1 MKQLFLTWI
10 ILLAIVG
17 LGLAQTQKTLVKTFP
32 VTTETETVTFAIK
45 GDATVME
52 WEHETI
58 RIVTTI
64 KAQNIEE
71 KVLKALIIAGRY
83 DYQVTLD
90 QELGT
95 ATFDLPKMERTI
107 FINGRDFEDVLEFEI
122 FIPQGLDYQIT
133 MPNAPLLL

>member
-32 VTTETETVTFAIK
+32 VTTETETVTFAMK
-45 GDATVME
+45 GDATVTE
-52 WEHETI
+52 WEKETI

-83 DYQVTLD
+83 NYQVTLD
-90 QELGT
+90 KELGT

-107 FINGRDFEDVLEFEI
+107 FINGKDLEDVLEFEI